1 MNNIIK
7 PTIVLMIIA
16 FVAAFALSHIKKI
29 TYPNIQRQ
37 EREKQEAALGA
48 VLPAGYTVKEEKNPK
63 IGGSDFKYWI
73 AEGMDEKGAVVKGYA
88 FIAEKGGYSGPV
100 RSMVGVDEKGIVLGI
115 SVLQQSETP
124 GLGARAIEIASR
136 ETFWGHF
143 FGIGETP
150 EDNPVTPWFQ
160 EQFKGLD
167 TNKKIEILKRG
178 DWSLAMREELLSRNS
193 ISAITGAT
201 VTSKAVR
208 DSIALGIETLHK
220 ALQVETGAQQVVK

>member
-7 PTIVLMIIA
+7 PTIILAIIA
-16 FVAAFALSHIKKI
+16 FVAAFALSHIKTI

-37 EREKQEAALGA
+37 EREKQEAALRA
-48 VLPAGYTVKEEKNPK
+48 VLPAGYAVKEEKNPK
-63 IGGSDFKYWI
+63 IEGSEFKYWI
-73 AEGMDEKGAVVKGYA
+73 AEGKDEKGAVVKAYA

-124 GLGARAIEIASR
+124 GLGARSIEIASR

-143 FGIGETP
+143 FGIGKTP

-160 EQFKGLD
+160 DQFKGLD
-167 TNKKIEILKRG
+167 TNKKIEILKKG
-178 DWSLAMREELLSRNS
+178 DWNPAMKEELLAKNS

-220 ALQVETGAQQVVK
+220 AIQLETGSGQGVK

>member
-1 MNNIIK
+1 MNNITK
-7 PTIVLMIIA
+7 PTIVLTVIA
-16 FVAAFALSHIKKI
+16 FAAAFALSHINRI
-29 TYPNIQRQ
+29 TRPSIEKQ
-37 EREKQEAALGA
+37 EREKQEAALKA
-48 VLPAGYTVKEEKNPK
+48 VLPAGFAVKEERNPTVEGK
-63 IGGSDFKYWI
+63 QFRYWI
-73 AEGMDEKGAVVKGYA
+73 AEGRDEKGAVSRAYA

-100 RSMVGVDEKGIVLGI
+100 RSMVGVDEKGILLGI

-150 EDNPVTPWFQ
+150 KDNPLSPWFQ

-167 TNKKIEILKRG
+167 TNKKIEILKKG
-178 DWSLAMREELLSRNS
+178 DWNPSMREELLSKNG

-220 ALQVETGAQQVVK
+220 AVQLEAGTRQGAK

>member
-7 PTIVLMIIA
+7 PTIVLTIIA

-48 VLPAGYTVKEEKNPK
+48 VLPAGFAVKEEKNQK
-63 IGGSDFKYWI
+63 IEGSEFRYWI
-73 AEGMDEKGAVVKGYA
+73 AEGKDKKGAVAKAYA

-167 TNKKIEILKRG
+167 TNKKIEIVKKG
-178 DWSLAMREELLSRNS
+178 DWNPAMKEELLSKNS

-208 DSIALGIETLHK
+208 DSIALGIEMLRK